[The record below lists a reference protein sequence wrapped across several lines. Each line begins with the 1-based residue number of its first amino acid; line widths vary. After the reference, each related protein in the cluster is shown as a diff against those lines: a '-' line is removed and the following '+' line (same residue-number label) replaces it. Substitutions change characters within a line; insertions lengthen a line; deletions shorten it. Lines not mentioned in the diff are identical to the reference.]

1 MKKPSKSQSS
11 KRPEWVLKHKK
22 PGTEI
27 RLIKGHYYMYAIS
40 SKWDSD
46 KKRPVK
52 KTLGI
57 LGKITRT
64 GFVESDKH
72 RLKTKKLVI
81 KQVWQREYGFTHF
94 LQSCL
99 QDTVIK
105 LQQHFPDY
113 WQTIV
118 GMSFCRFAYQSPLK
132 NMEFRF
138 GHSYLCLL
146 YTLTLPTNREV

>member
-1 MKKPSKSQSS
+1 MKKINKATSS
-11 KRPEWVLKHKK
+11 RHPQWVVKHKK

-27 RLIKGHYYMYAIS
+27 RLIKGHYYMYAIT
-40 SKWDSD
+40 SKWDPD

-57 LGKITRT
+57 LGKITQS

-72 RLKTKKLVI
+72 RLKTKRFVI

-99 QDTVIK
+99 QDTVVK
-105 LQQHFPDY
+105 LQQHFPDW

-118 GMSFCRFAYQSPLK
+118 AMSFCRFVYQSPLK
-132 NMEFRF
+132 NMDFRF
-138 GHSYLCLL
+138 RHS
-146 YTLTLPTNREV
+146 

>member
-1 MKKPSKSQSS
+1 MKKQAESQPQ
-11 KRPEWVLKHKK
+11 KHPQWVLKHKK

-27 RLIKGHYYMYAIS
+27 RLINGHYYVYAIS
-40 SKWDSD
+40 SRWDSER
-46 KKRPVK
+46 KRPVK

-57 LGKITRT
+57 LGKITQT

-72 RLKTKKLVI
+72 RLKTKSLVI
-81 KQVWQREYGFTHF
+81 KQVWQLEYGFTHF

-105 LQQHFPDY
+105 LQQYFSDS

-118 GMSFCRFAYQSPLK
+118 AMSFWEFCISVTPEKYGFPLPSQLP
-132 NMEFRF
+132 FRNVSRSKF
-138 GHSYLCLL
+138 G
-146 YTLTLPTNREV
+146 